1 MENNKHTF
9 YVLQCADG
17 TFYAGYTNDLAKR
30 TATHNAGKGAKYT
43 KPRLPVKVV
52 YTETFDTKQE
62 AMRREYAFKQLNR
75 SQKERIIW
83 GERHEISKK

>member
-52 YTETFDTKQE
+52 YTETFDTKQQ